1 LLYQAFLMLLLQ
13 FIGES
18 DAEQRKVLLAKEKR
32 KIPIPFCCIR
42 FRPSKP
48 YFLHALKW
56 SVLQCELIQR

>member
-1 LLYQAFLMLLLQ
+1 MLLLQ
-13 FIGES
+13 YIGDS
-18 DAEQRKVLLAKEKR
+18 NDAQRSVMKSKDKR

-56 SVLQCELIQR
+56 SVLQCEQHL